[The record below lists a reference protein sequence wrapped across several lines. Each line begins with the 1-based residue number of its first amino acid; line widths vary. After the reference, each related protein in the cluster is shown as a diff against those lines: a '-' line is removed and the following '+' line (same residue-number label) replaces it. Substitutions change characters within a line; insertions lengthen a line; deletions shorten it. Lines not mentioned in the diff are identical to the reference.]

1 MAEKNTRTTDLSKV
15 YYTKKGK
22 VNTKREEQHKRF
34 HDLFQGQLRQSV
46 SNLNANNT
54 TYQNKKL
61 PVGGIIRIKIE
72 LPESNLYAND
82 STNGFQANIRLNKNN
97 IDRFINDER
106 ALNLIQSIV
115 YRKDDL
121 MSDEDE
127 EEIGYLEID
136 DDSDNNMSDFME

>member
-22 VNTKREEQHKRF
+22 VNTKRKEQHKRF

-46 SNLNANNT
+46 SNLNANTT

-61 PVGGIIRIKIE
+61 PVGGIIRIEIE

-97 IDRFINDER
+97 IHRFINDER

-115 YRKDDL
+115 SRKDDL
-121 MSDEDE
+121 MNDEDE
-127 EEIGYLEID
+127 EEIGYLEIY